1 MYQQLS
7 DEKIH
12 QTGDY
17 LDERSWYG
25 FYQGDLLD
33 EIDDPDSPLKG
44 NNPPLVPEGQSS
56 PIKKMYLNTVTSEWR
71 TNYPTIRYKNT
82 EDDWSLLPSDV
93 KKSVYWTSGADSVL
107 MPLFFADYDKS
118 FMFYLG
124 TFNGLGY
131 FKTDRLYD
139 QSEFDKK
146 LETQRRLQED
156 EPEPVDPCA
165 DPESISDSV

>member
-1 MYQQLS
+1 M
-7 DEKIH
+7 
-12 QTGDY
+12 
-17 LDERSWYG
+17 
-25 FYQGDLLD
+25 D
-33 EIDDPDSPLKG
+33 EIDDPNSPLKG
-44 NNPPLVPEGQSS
+44 INPPLVPEGQSS

-82 EDDWSLLPSDV
+82 KDDWSLLPSDV

-139 QSEFDKK
+139 QSEHDKK
-146 LETQRRLQED
+146 L
-156 EPEPVDPCA
+156 
-165 DPESISDSV
+165 